1 MKIQTFVKSPL
12 RLSLFGGGTDIPYI
26 YKELGRGCT
35 ITAALDLFVAV
46 GCSSLPFFNG
56 IKLKYSNN
64 ETVQKLDSIIH
75 PIFKEALSYFDYD
88 PLNNNGLELIST
100 ASIPSGTGL
109 GSSAAFTTSLV
120 QCLSMHLKDEKI
132 DQKSLLEISTKI
144 EHLSGNDQ
152 IGYQDQVSSI
162 FGSITK
168 AIYHENNIEIIPAS
182 INWKNGMRNLLE
194 KKGYL
199 YKTNSR
205 KGISSNFI
213 NKEELKTKL
222 NHYEKVLSIAEKVNV
237 NSDNFNE
244 NEILDFF
251 IENSMLAKKVKVRTK
266 EIKEFEDEIT
276 KYGAVYTK
284 QLGAGGG
291 GFIFCIFEDENPKL
305 PKDILKNMIRPKIIE
320 SGTTIL

>member
-26 YKELGRGCT
+26 YNELGRGCT

-305 PKDILKNMIRPKIIE
+305 PKDILKNMIRPKINE
-320 SGTTIL
+320 AGTTIL